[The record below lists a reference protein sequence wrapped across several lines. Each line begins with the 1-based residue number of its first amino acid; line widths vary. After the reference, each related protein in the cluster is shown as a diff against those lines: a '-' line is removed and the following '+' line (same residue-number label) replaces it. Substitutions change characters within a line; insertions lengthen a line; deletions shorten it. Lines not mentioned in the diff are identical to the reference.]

1 MALKKKER
9 TTPINNVGEER
20 EARIERLRK
29 ELDNLYK
36 EGQKIDQQ
44 KVDVR
49 NQIAALRILPFK
61 SGDTVLCSITSGRR
75 REEKKC
81 VIEIEDGCV
90 YVRPFKNGTEELSGR
105 HFSVSVI
112 GNDYSI
118 VFKKV
123 E

>member
-20 EARIERLRK
+20 EAHIERLKK
-29 ELDNLYK
+29 ELNNLYK

-44 KVDVR
+44 KVEIR
-49 NQIAALRILPFK
+49 NQIASLRILPFK
-61 SGDTVLCSITSGRR
+61 QGDIVMCVIASGRR

-90 YVRPFKNGTEELSGR
+90 FVRPFKNGTEELSGR

-112 GNDYSI
+112 GNDYTS

-123 E
+123 